1 MSLQTYA
8 GLHIDASYLNLL
20 PYTGGADY
28 LRLDERSFGILL
40 RIQERLSS
48 LRPAGGIPTCRELWF
63 EVVTDGGK
71 VAWWFV
77 RSHVWEDMRAL
88 IIGNGLTFHTDLGLK
103 EAEEDSNDRWDLAPC
118 LTAHAEHIDRLVT
131 ASDWGFMIQ

>member
-20 PYTGGADY
+20 LYTGGADY

-77 RSHVWEDMRAL
+77 RSHVWEDMRSSA
-88 IIGNGLTFHTDLGLK
+88 
-103 EAEEDSNDRWDLAPC
+103 
-118 LTAHAEHIDRLVT
+118 TA
-131 ASDWGFMIQ
+131 

>member
-20 PYTGGADY
+20 PYTEDADY
-28 LRLDERSFGILL
+28 LRPDEKSFGILL
-40 RIQERLSS
+40 RIQEQLSS
-48 LRPAGGIPTCRELWF
+48 LRPAGGISTCRELWF

-77 RSHVWEDMRAL
+77 RSHVWEDLRAL
-88 IIGNGLTFHTDLGLK
+88 IIGDGLTFRTDLGLK